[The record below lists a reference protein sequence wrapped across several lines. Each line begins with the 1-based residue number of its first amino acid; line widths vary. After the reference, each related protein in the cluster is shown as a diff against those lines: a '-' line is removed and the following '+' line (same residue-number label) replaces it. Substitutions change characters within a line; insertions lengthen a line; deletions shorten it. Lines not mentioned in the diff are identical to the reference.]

1 MREGHPSSSLGWSPW
16 LQRQLL
22 RCEATSAKPAEAA
35 SPPAGRAEGGAGGVN
50 VDTPPAP
57 GSDLRILREL
67 GVYVWPRDN
76 PDLRARVVVA
86 LSLLLASKA
95 VNVNV
100 PYLFKLA
107 VDGLSSG
114 DVALAAGAG
123 MPLWG
128 FAVMTPSAL
137 LAGYGLARGG
147 AAACNGALS
156 TPRRTHPLSPHT
168 RPLCCPTHTSE
179 LRNAMFARV
188 TYAAI
193 RSVGLRVFSHLHALD
208 MRFHLARQTGSLS
221 RTIDRGT
228 RGINF
233 ILTSMVFNVMP
244 TALEIALVS
253 GILTYSYGPK
263 FAALTAGTLV
273 TYTAFTLGVTQWRT
287 RFRQDM
293 NRAENLGSARV
304 IDALINYETVKYF
317 NAEKHEAQR
326 YDASLRSVEAAG
338 IATQK
343 SLSGLN
349 FGQNAIFSGALSG
362 AMVMAA
368 HGVGTG
374 AMTVGDVVMIHGLLF
389 QLSLPLNFLGTVYRE
404 TKQSLVDMHAMFA
417 LLHEQSAVQDKPGA
431 VDIAQVG
438 AASQGLSVQL
448 DDVHFGYS
456 PDRPILNGLSINVPA
471 GKSIAL
477 VGPSGCGK
485 STVLRLLFRFYD
497 VTGGALRVNG
507 TDVRDAQLESLRR
520 CVGVVP
526 QETVLFNDTVMYNIR
541 YGRMHATD
549 EEVHEAARKA
559 QIHDTITSFKDG
571 YNTLVG
577 ERGMKL
583 SGGEKQR
590 LSLARAFLKSA
601 QILVCDEATSSLDS
615 RTEAGILDALKELT
629 AGRTSI
635 FVAHRLS
642 TVAHCDAIYV
652 LDGGRVVEHGTHGQL
667 LGNGGMYAHMWATQ
681 AQQHQNGS
689 GGDDSG
695 EMTVSRSI

>member
-1 MREGHPSSSLGWSPW
+1 M
-16 LQRQLL
+16 
-22 RCEATSAKPAEAA
+22 AEA
-35 SPPAGRAEGGAGGVN
+35 GAGGRQEE
-50 VDTPPAP
+50 AP

-76 PDLRARVVVA
+76 PELRARVVVA

-95 VNVNV
+95 INVNV

-107 VDGLSSG
+107 VDGLSS
-114 DVALAAGAG
+114 DAALAAGTG

-128 FAVMTPSAL
+128 VAVLTPSAL
-137 LAGYGLARGG
+137 LAAYGLARGG
-147 AAACNGALS
+147 AAACNGARPVQS
-156 TPRRTHPLSPHT
+156 PPPAIHMHGAHSHTHSIA
-168 RPLCCPTHTSE
+168 E

-188 TYAAI
+188 TYGAI
-193 RSVGLRVFSHLHALD
+193 RSVGLGVFTHLHDLD

-293 NRAENLGSARV
+293 NRAENQGSARV

-326 YDASLRSVEAAG
+326 YDASLRGVEAAG

-349 FGQNAIFSGALSG
+349 FGQNAIFSAALSG

-404 TKQSLVDMHAMFA
+404 TKQSLVDMHSMFA
-417 LLHEQSAVQDKPGA
+417 LLCEQSAVQDKPGA
-431 VDIAQVG
+431 VDIIRVG
-438 AASQGLSVQL
+438 DAPGQGMSVQL

-471 GKSIAL
+471 GKSVAL

-507 TDVRDAQLESLRR
+507 TDVRDAQLDSLRR

-541 YGRMHATD
+541 YGRMDATD

-559 QIHDTITSFKDG
+559 QIHDTVMSFKDG
-571 YNTLVG
+571 YSTLVG
-577 ERGMKL
+577 ERGLKL

-590 LSLARAFLKSA
+590 LSMARAFLKSA

-615 RTEAGILDALKELT
+615 RTEAGILDALKDLT

-652 LDGGRVVEHGTHGQL
+652 LDGGRVVETGTHGQL
-667 LGNGGMYAHMWATQ
+667 LANGGMYAHLWATQ
-681 AQQHQNGS
+681 AQHQNA
-689 GGDDSG
+689 GDEGDAA
-695 EMTVSRSI
+695 VSRI